1 MNTIDMVIQQ
11 DVTVQ
16 QNKVPD
22 KTGYNYLC
30 YDLYGIKTFTE
41 GAVRNMKV
49 KIAV

>member
-1 MNTIDMVIQQ
+1 MVIQQ

-30 YDLYGIKTFTE
+30 YDLYGIKMFTRD
-41 GAVRNMKV
+41 GANRNMIVKV
-49 KIAV
+49 VA